1 MCALYRNDACVLQ
14 QIKRLYPSLRANA
27 KTPVIM
33 TRPFKGDL
41 SMKKTLIV
49 IVNAIIIAAILI
61 FVLLYSK
68 FESEAAYQR
77 QIEHFEN
84 TTVTMEH
91 VTENY
96 LEGEQRICDVW
107 AHYINSEA
115 MTMEEAAEYIRASH
129 VLPNA
134 SSHLISLDTL
144 TGLSTRPKQGTDD
157 DYEVSYKRVGLLDD
171 VGWIDD
177 IGKSINIT
185 RAYTNPMNGEQS
197 LAFCNKVTLSD
208 PEGDTPRA
216 AVVLRVVP
224 ISELEEKWVYPQA
237 GFVNAEIS
245 MIDANGDYILKGYSF
260 KNSSFFEFYK
270 SYNPTDPASSK
281 ALFDRV
287 TSSTGSISMVNSHG
301 EECILAYTPV
311 AATVGWTLL
320 GLVPAKDLNVDIENW
335 LLPGVISAGLLILF
349 IFDLFYML
357 SLNRRLQV
365 AAREAESANK
375 AKTDF
380 LSTMSH
386 DIRTPMNAII
396 GLTTIAEKNLGDVDS
411 TRGSLKKISLASNHL
426 LTLINDILDISKVES
441 GKLKL
446 SPLTFSIVD
455 TVENLVNLSQ
465 PMIKEKNIEFS
476 FHINRMEKEYL
487 YTDQL
492 RLNQICINILSN
504 AIKYTEPGGRVSVTM
519 REEESSLPGCTR
531 LTYVVA
537 DTGIGMTP
545 EYMATMYQPFSRQTD
560 SRVNSIQG
568 TGLGLA
574 ITKQMVELMGGTID
588 CQSEQGKGTTF
599 TVVLDI
605 PVADRQRDDMRLDSI
620 DALIV
625 DDDEVLLAT
634 TSDILES
641 LGVTVEQARSG
652 TEALG
657 MVCHRHEAGRDYSI
671 VIIDWK
677 MPETD
682 GVETIRRIRAE
693 VDANIPLLLISAY
706 DWSDIED
713 LAKEAGANGF
723 VSKPLFRST
732 LYDKI
737 NALIGAE
744 PKSVEPEDDYSD
756 LEGLHILV
764 AEDNDVNWEIISAM
778 LGMFGITCDRAE
790 NGRICVD
797 MMRAAA
803 EGSYT
808 LIFMDIQMPEMN
820 GLDATRTI
828 RKLED
833 PWAASI
839 PILAMTADAF
849 SENVMECLNAGM
861 NGHIAKPIDIKL
873 VIKEIRRIKE
883 GREKP

>member
-1 MCALYRNDACVLQ
+1 
-14 QIKRLYPSLRANA
+14 
-27 KTPVIM
+27 
-33 TRPFKGDL
+33 
-41 SMKKTLIV
+41 MKKTLIV

-61 FVLLYSK
+61 FVVFYSR
-68 FESEAAYQR
+68 FESKDAYQR

-84 TTVTMEH
+84 TTVTMGR

-107 AHYINSEA
+107 ARYINNQS
-115 MTMEEAAEYIRASH
+115 MTMEEAADYIRASH
-129 VLPNA
+129 ALANTSA
-134 SSHLISLDTL
+134 HLVSLDTL
-144 TGLSTRPKQGTDD
+144 TGLSTRPKQGSTDD
-157 DYEVSYKRVGLLDD
+157 YDVSYTRVGLLED

-177 IGKSINIT
+177 IGESINIT

-197 LAFCNKVTLSD
+197 LAFCNRVTLYD
-208 PEGDTPRA
+208 PERDTTGTA
-216 AVVLRVVP
+216 ILLRVVP
-224 ISELEEKWVYPQA
+224 ISELEEKWVFPQA
-237 GFVNAEIS
+237 EFMNAELS

-270 SYNPTDPASSK
+270 SYNPTEPASSK
-281 ALFDRV
+281 ALFDRI
-287 TSSTGSISMVNSHG
+287 TSSTGSISMNNSRG
-301 EECILAYTPV
+301 QECILAFTPV
-311 AATVGWTLL
+311 TATVGWTLL
-320 GLVPAKDLNVDIENW
+320 GFVPAKDLNVGRENW
-335 LLPGVISAGLLILF
+335 LLVGVVSAGLLILF
-349 IFDLFYML
+349 LFDLIYMQN
-357 SLNRRLQV
+357 LNRRLQA
-365 AAREAESANK
+365 AARAAETASK

-396 GLTTIAEKNLGDVDS
+396 GLTAIAEKNLGNVES
-411 TRGSLKKISLASNHL
+411 TRESLRKIGLASNHL

-446 SPLTFSIVD
+446 SPLTFSIVE

-465 PMIKEKNIEFS
+465 PMVKEKNIEFF

-487 YTDQL
+487 YADQL
-492 RLNQICINILSN
+492 RLNQIYINILSN
-504 AIKYTEPGGRVSVTM
+504 AIKYTEPGGRVSVEM
-519 REEESSLPGCTR
+519 REEESPLPGCVR

-537 DTGIGMTP
+537 DTGIGMSP
-545 EYMATMYQPFSRQTD
+545 EFMAAMYQPFSRQTD

-574 ITKQMVELMGGTID
+574 ITKQMVDLMGGTID

-605 PVADRQRDDMRLDSI
+605 PVADRQRDDMRLESI
-620 DALIV
+620 DALLV
-625 DDDEVLLAT
+625 DDDEVFLKSA
-634 TSDILES
+634 SDILES
-641 LGVTVEQARSG
+641 LGATVNQARNG
-652 TEALG
+652 ADALAMING
-657 MVCHRHEAGRDYSI
+657 RHEAGRDYSI

-677 MPETD
+677 MPDTD

-693 VDANIPLLLISAY
+693 VDANIPILLVSSY

-737 NALIGAE
+737 NALIGTE

-756 LEGLHILV
+756 LAGLHILV

-778 LGMFGITCDRAE
+778 LGMFGITSDRAE
-790 NGRICVD
+790 NGRVCVD
-797 MMRAAA
+797 RMRTAA

-820 GLDATRTI
+820 GLDATQAI
-828 RKLED
+828 RKLEN
-833 PWAASI
+833 PWACSI
-839 PILAMTADAF
+839 PIVAMTADAF
-849 SENVMECLNAGM
+849 SENVMECMNAGM
-861 NGHIAKPIDIKL
+861 DGHIAKPIDIKL

-883 GREKP
+883 GRKQT